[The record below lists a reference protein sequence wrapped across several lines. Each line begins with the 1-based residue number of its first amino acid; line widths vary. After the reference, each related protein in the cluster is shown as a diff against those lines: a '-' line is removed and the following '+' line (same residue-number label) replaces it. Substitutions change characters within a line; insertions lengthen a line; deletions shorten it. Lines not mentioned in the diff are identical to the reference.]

1 MASKALNKDVVSST
15 RMPESKIAKRN
26 SDVMRHSKDELRG
39 VDLSEKSKEDFLSFR
54 SLCLHVIAPAV
65 VVCAMIS
72 FGLVVAV
79 KECKTKK
86 KKGQIQGRN
95 IHLNESQNTKWISVD
110 WNKGTIEDEEP
121 KGCSGDDT
129 KNAVEI

>member
-1 MASKALNKDVVSST
+1 MQGWP
-15 RMPESKIAKRN
+15 RG
-26 SDVMRHSKDELRG
+26 HSYNCSQVIFLTK
-39 VDLSEKSKEDFLSFR
+39 KEET
-54 SLCLHVIAPAV
+54 P
-65 VVCAMIS
+65 
-72 FGLVVAV
+72 
-79 KECKTKK
+79 K

-129 KNAVEI
+129 KSAVEI

>member
-1 MASKALNKDVVSST
+1 MASAAMNKDVVSST

-26 SDVMRHSKDELRG
+26 SGVMRHSKDELRS
-39 VDLSEKSKEDFLSFR
+39 VDLNEKSKQDFLSLR
-54 SLCLHVIAPAV
+54 ALCLHVITPAV
-65 VVCAMIS
+65 VVCAIIS
-72 FGLVVAV
+72 FGLVVAL

-95 IHLNESQNTKWISVD
+95 IHFNESQNTKWISVD
-110 WNKGTIEDEEP
+110 WKKGTIEDEEP

-129 KNAVEI
+129 KSAVEI